1 MKNYQ
6 GMMRISA
13 QRELIHDV
21 YELIIEGEAASFI
34 KQPGQFI
41 NIKLT
46 KGQTPYLR
54 RPMSVCDYDDHSI
67 KMIYKVVGQGTKLL
81 SQMHSGDEL
90 DVLTGLGNG
99 FDKRDT
105 KKALVI
111 GGGLGVPPM
120 YNLTKKLLSEGVE
133 VTAVLGFNSAA
144 DCFYKEEFEALCPTY
159 IATMKGDLGVKGTV
173 INAIQDK
180 GLAFDHYYACGPLPM
195 LNALA
200 KTYPE
205 HGYLS
210 YEARMG
216 CGFGACMGCS
226 MKVKG
231 ASYKRVC
238 VEGPVFTSEEV
249 IVNG

>member
-6 GMMRISA
+6 GLMKIVSHKK
-13 QRELIHDV
+13 LIDQV
-21 YELIIEGEAASFI
+21 YEMKVEGEAAKFL
-34 KQPGQFI
+34 KEPGQFV

-46 KGQTPYLR
+46 KGMTPFLR

-67 KMIYKVVGQGTKLL
+67 TMIYKTVGKGTKLM
-81 SQMHSGDEL
+81 STMQVGEEL
-90 DVLTGLGNG
+90 DFLTGLGNG
-99 FDKRDT
+99 FDSRDV
-105 KKALVI
+105 KKAIVI
-111 GGGLGVPPM
+111 GGGLGVPPL
-120 YNLTKKLLSEGVE
+120 YRLVKTFLDEGVD
-133 VTAVLGFNSAA
+133 VTAVLGFNSAS
-144 DCFYKEEFEALCPTY
+144 DVFYQKEFEALCPTY
-159 IATMKGDLGVKGTV
+159 IATMDGSLGTKGTV
-173 INAIQDK
+173 IDAIK
-180 GLAFDHYYACGPLPM
+180 EAGLTFEAYYACGPVPM
-195 LNALA
+195 LNALV

-231 ASYKRVC
+231 APYKRVC
-238 VEGPVFTSEEV
+238 VEGPVFKSEEV